1 MNLSIIVPIYNVEKY
16 LDKCIQS
23 LINQKLDFTYE
34 IILVNDGSTDNSEKI
49 IKKYLNKSNIIYIN
63 KKNGGLSDARN
74 IGIENAKGEYIG
86 FVDSDDYISDDMY
99 NKMLI
104 EAKQRKVDIV
114 ICGISRVNENGKEIR
129 NYIPTNNSFEEILK
143 NAYACNKIYKK
154 ELFKRISYPIGK
166 HYEDIF
172 TIPKLYL
179 KSKKVFFIQ
188 EKLYY
193 YLERDGAITQK
204 CNNEKITDII
214 DAYLELKNY
223 LIENN
228 IYSGTIKKEFDQTLK
243 VMKNSFILRT
253 ISGYSI
259 NFFTRNQKIIIEK
272 FKALKIWKKE
282 DYIKLYFSKYFP
294 KNFIKK
300 LIKGE

>member
-34 IILVNDGSTDNSEKI
+34 IVLVNDGSTDNSEKI

-104 EAKQRKVDIV
+104 EAKEREADIV

-129 NYIPTNNSFEEILK
+129 SYIPNNNSFEEILK
-143 NAYACNKIYKK
+143 NAYAWNKIYKK
-154 ELFKRISYPIGK
+154 ELFEEILYPIGR

-179 KSKKVFFIQ
+179 KAKKIFIVK

-193 YLERDGAITQK
+193 YLEREGAITK
-204 CNNEKITDII
+204 KRDNEKITDII

-243 VMKNSFILRT
+243 VMKSNFILRT

-282 DYIKLYFSKYFP
+282 DYIKLCFSKYFP